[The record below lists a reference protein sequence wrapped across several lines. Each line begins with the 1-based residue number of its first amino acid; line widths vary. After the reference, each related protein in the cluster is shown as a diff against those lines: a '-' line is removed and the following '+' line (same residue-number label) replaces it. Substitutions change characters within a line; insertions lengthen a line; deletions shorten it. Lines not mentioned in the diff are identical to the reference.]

1 MNSLAERIG
10 TSTMSLPYTLDRT
23 VVIGATPDT
32 VFRFF
37 TDSARWA
44 KWWGKGSTIEPRVG
58 GRVHIVHSEGTE
70 SVGEVLEIEPP
81 RRIVFTFSYPSAP
94 PVEGDRSRVTIELGD
109 HPRGTRLELHHAF
122 AEAKARDEFI
132 QGWRYQLSVFGN
144 IVSDEVNAG
153 AADLADAYFDAWAN
167 PDQAARDA
175 SLDRILSPNVTV
187 RDKFSNLEGVAEL
200 STHIGAAL
208 RFMPGIRMKRTGEI
222 RHCQGVALA
231 DWVATGNDGSEKMR
245 GTNVF
250 VLGPTGKIESV
261 TGIVVSDTRR

>member
-1 MNSLAERIG
+1 MQ
-10 TSTMSLPYTLDRT
+10 LPYTLDRT
-23 VVIGATPDT
+23 VVIGATPDV

-58 GRVHIVHSEGTE
+58 GRVHIVHPGGNE
-70 SVGEVLEIEPP
+70 SHGEVLELDPP
-81 RRIVFTFSYPSAP
+81 RRIIFTFGIPTP
-94 PVEGDRSRVTIELGD
+94 PPAEGDSSRVTIELRA
-109 HPRGTRLELHHAF
+109 HPRGTQLQLHHAF
-122 AEAKARDEFI
+122 AAEEPRNEFI

-167 PDQAARDA
+167 PDVSAREA
-175 SLDRILSPNVTV
+175 TLTRILSPSVTI
-187 RDKFSNLEGVAEL
+187 RDKCSNLEGIAEL

-208 RFMPGIRMKRTGEI
+208 RFMPGIRMKRAGDV

-231 DWVATGNDGSEKMR
+231 DWVATGSDGAEKMR

-250 VLGPTGKIESV
+250 TFGPTGKIESV
-261 TGIVVSDTRR
+261 TGIVSSDTRR